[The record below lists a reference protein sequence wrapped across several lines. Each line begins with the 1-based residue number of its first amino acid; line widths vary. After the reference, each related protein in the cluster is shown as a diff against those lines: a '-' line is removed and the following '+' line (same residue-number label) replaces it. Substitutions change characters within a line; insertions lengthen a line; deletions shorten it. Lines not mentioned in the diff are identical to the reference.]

1 MTSIDLGCGNN
12 KISKFFV
19 GVDNYSATQA
29 DVTCDMTNLSMYKD
43 SSVTIVTS
51 RRAIQHV
58 EDDVQVFREINR
70 ILTPDGVAIIEVAS
84 TLNSV
89 VSQMLN
95 RLKIKKYRYK
105 LFHIYTASG
114 IKKRVRES
122 GLRIVT
128 YAKSPTKLPFYN
140 HVIVAMKGE
149 LDVNKNTA

>member
-19 GVDNYSATQA
+19 GIDNHPGAQA

-43 SSVTIVTS
+43 SSVTVVTS

-58 EDDVQVFREINR
+58 EDDVRVFREINR

-84 TLNSV
+84 TLNAV
-89 VSQMLN
+89 VSKTLN
-95 RLKIKKYRYK
+95 RLKIKKYRYTF
-105 LFHIYTASG
+105 FHTYSTSG
-114 IKKRVRES
+114 IKKRVREG
-122 GLRIVT
+122 GLKIVT
-128 YAKSPTKLPFYN
+128 YAKAPTKLPFYN

-149 LDVNKNTA
+149 LGENKNTT